1 MVKAHHSYGETM
13 FKDKKTFSSFS
24 VDDLPAAHEFY
35 AGKLGLD
42 VITEKE
48 GLAIKLAGGADLFI
62 YPKKDHRYPKKD
74 HRPATFTVL
83 NFKVSSIDEAVDE
96 LVSAD
101 ISLETFGGDIQTD
114 AKGIFRG
121 KEINLG
127 PNIAW
132 FRDPAGNFLSV
143 VESSDIN

>member
-1 MVKAHHSYGETM
+1 M
-13 FKDKKTFSSFS
+13 FKQNRVFSSFS
-24 VDDLPAAHEFY
+24 VDDLDAARNFY
-35 AGKLGLD
+35 GGKLGLD

-62 YPKKDHRYPKKD
+62 YPKKDHR
-74 HRPATFTVL
+74 PATFTVL
-83 NFKVSSIDEAVDE
+83 NFKVSNIDEAVDE
-96 LVSAD
+96 LISAG

>member
-1 MVKAHHSYGETM
+1 M
-13 FKDKKTFSSFS
+13 FRQNRVFSSFS
-24 VDDLPAAHEFY
+24 VDDLDAARKFY
-35 AGKLGLD
+35 GGKLGLD

-62 YPKKDHRYPKKD
+62 YSKKDHQ
-74 HRPATFTVL
+74 PATFTVL
-83 NFKVSSIDEAVDE
+83 NFKVSNIDEAVDE
-96 LVSAD
+96 LTSAG
-101 ISLETFGGDIQTD
+101 ISLETFDGDIQTD